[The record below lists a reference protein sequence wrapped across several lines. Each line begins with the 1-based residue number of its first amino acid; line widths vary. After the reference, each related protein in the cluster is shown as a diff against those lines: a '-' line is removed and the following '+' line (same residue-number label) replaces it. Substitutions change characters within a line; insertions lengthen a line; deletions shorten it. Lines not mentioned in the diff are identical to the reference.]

1 VFKPQYH
8 KKKRDPHLQNNQ
20 IKMDWR
26 CGLSGKA
33 SALPVWS
40 PEFKPD
46 PTMGFPYAFSLV
58 HQGTFWNSTCAS
70 SFQFYLAFL
79 LL

>member
-33 SALPVWS
+33 SALPV
-40 PEFKPD
+40 
-46 PTMGFPYAFSLV
+46 
-58 HQGTFWNSTCAS
+58 
-70 SFQFYLAFL
+70 
-79 LL
+79 